1 MINKEIKPMTT
12 DEKIS
17 NLLFILTHLSQ
28 YIKYYDEEEIKWYID
43 LHGYERYSIQQ
54 YVLDK
59 SPIVNKK
66 YNRKLFEEFF
76 FNGVNEANPFF
87 KLRKNQVPIH
97 VQIEEVNRDISV
109 IKQEIEILYIFKNW
123 ELDKNVISINISDD
137 IINSSHMHM
146 DSVYLANVTFPTTMF
161 IRNDEIS
168 CNEEQQF
175 MFDNVIK
182 FKEDNDSQLLS
193 CGYTLTDEDQSS
205 IHVFFIYTSK
215 ERYKNVKEI
224 PFMILGYDLRIEK
237 GVSVSTLIRDKFGIT
252 MKKKYDTFKE
262 SYLKL
267 SEFLFTVI
275 CLSKGDTFS
284 ITEDEKI
291 KNIYKR
297 NTDIYTMKNN
307 YKEVYQGIL
316 QSLPL
321 HQTTVTPYNDQLLV
335 YASTH
340 KRSIESLKEMSKDL
354 LDYGGEELKWNS

>member
-28 YIKYYDEEEIKWYID
+28 YIKYYNEEEIKWYID

-76 FNGVNEANPFF
+76 FNGVNEDNPFF

-109 IKQEIEILYIFKNW
+109 IKQEIECLYVFKNW
-123 ELDKNVISINISDD
+123 ELDKNVITIDIPDSIITKSTIDMQ
-137 IINSSHMHM
+137 SFRLQEVS
-146 DSVYLANVTFPTTMF
+146 FPTTMYILDDDSF
-161 IRNDEIS
+161 YYEP
-168 CNEEQQF
+168 F
-175 MFDNVIK
+175 LFDDVIK
-182 FKEDNDSQLLS
+182 FKEEKDSQLLS
-193 CGYTLTDEDQSS
+193 FGYTLTDDNSDM
-205 IHVFFIYTSK
+205 IHVFFIFTSK
-215 ERYKNVKEI
+215 YRYKDTKKI
-224 PFMILGYDLRIEK
+224 PYMIIGYDLDIEK
-237 GVSVSTLIRDKFGIT
+237 DLSVMNLIRNKFNQN
-252 MKKKYDTFKE
+252 MKKKYDGFKE
-262 SYLKL
+262 EYMKL
-267 SEFLFTVI
+267 SEFLFKPI
-275 CLSKGDTFS
+275 ILAKESDY
-284 ITEDEKI
+284 IINEDEKI
-291 KNIYKR
+291 KDIYKR
-297 NTDIYTMKNN
+297 NIDINRMKNN

-321 HQTTVTPYNDQLLV
+321 HQTTVTPYNDQLL
-335 YASTH
+335 AFALPHETN
-340 KRSIESLKEMSKDL
+340 ITSLKEMTSAL